1 MLLVFSHMYNFSWF
15 EGCCFFF
22 PQKTIDKWKIFEDSL
37 AAYRKVKFKTLK
49 CLPCFSVHDEGV
61 QVFLAVLHVSVL
73 LECKLLGNHHV
84 RIMCTVCYIW
94 CLFSLLHQ
102 TGQNK
107 MSTGYCY
114 TKIAVVCFH
123 INSLQSQQS
132 FCFFLGLRAV
142 WVVSLNA
149 ALT

>member
-1 MLLVFSHMYNFSWF
+1 MKDFWGLFSSV
-15 EGCCFFF
+15 
-22 PQKTIDKWKIFEDSL
+22 
-37 AAYRKVKFKTLK
+37 YRKVKFKTLK
-49 CLPCFSVHDEGV
+49 CLPCFSVHDEGI
-61 QVFLAVLHVSVL
+61 QMFLAVLHVSVL

-84 RIMCTVCYIW
+84 RTMCTVCYIW

-107 MSTGYCY
+107 MSTEYCY
-114 TKIAVVCFH
+114 SKLAVVCFL

-142 WVVSLNA
+142 WVISLMQLWPNQA
-149 ALT
+149 RLTRCLSEWIYIHTEMDKSHIRVV